1 MAVSWENA
9 ECLDERPGKRLATAA
24 ASSAA
29 LEMARSATPPRR
41 DAGGKSVRDS
51 KAAADDQAS

>member
-1 MAVSWENA
+1 MAVSWGNA
-9 ECLDERPGKRLATAA
+9 ECFDERPGKRLATAA

-29 LEMARSATPPRR
+29 LEMPGRPLPRR

-51 KAAADDQAS
+51 KAAADDRAS

>member
-9 ECLDERPGKRLATAA
+9 ECFDERPGKRLATAA

-29 LEMARSATPPRR
+29 LEMAQSATPPARCGR
-41 DAGGKSVRDS
+41 EERPRQQGGSR
-51 KAAADDQAS
+51 